1 MAVSRAEVELRLLV
15 LDEAEDADDAL
26 REQVFLRSFKRMR
39 EPEDLELQLETAAL
53 RTPVQSTVRVLC
65 NCQCVCGT
73 GVYNYSLHTSPII
86 IYHHWYRFLKR
97 FRA

>member
-1 MAVSRAEVELRLLV
+1 MELRLLA

-53 RTPVQSTVRVLC
+53 RTPVQSAVRVF
-65 NCQCVCGT
+65 VTVSAFVGP
-73 GVYNYSLHTSPII
+73 VYTTIAQIHRL
-86 IYHHWYRFLKR
+86 
-97 FRA
+97 